1 MASPSLA
8 EHGSSVLVCCST
20 IQLMLCCPPWQAFP
34 QATSLCRLLLLGIV
48 RWAILLYV
56 PHLLWERHLCLVL
69 MLPQVDLLLHMS
81 GLPSSPSL
89 LFGSS
94 VPSKVFV
101 LLLCLIGHLL
111 WVWVIRLL
119 FRADDQDHSVLT
131 RIFPWG
137 VPGPPLLRNR
147 GPVRTLGG

>member
-1 MASPSLA
+1 M
-8 EHGSSVLVCCST
+8 HKFVRVLDKNGCST

-69 MLPQVDLLLHMS
+69 MLPQVDLLLRMS

-94 VPSKVFV
+94 VPSI
-101 LLLCLIGHLL
+101 LSLC
-111 WVWVIRLL
+111 
-119 FRADDQDHSVLT
+119 AA
-131 RIFPWG
+131 
-137 VPGPPLLRNR
+137 PLLNR
-147 GPVRTLGG
+147 PFVVGLGYSPIIQS